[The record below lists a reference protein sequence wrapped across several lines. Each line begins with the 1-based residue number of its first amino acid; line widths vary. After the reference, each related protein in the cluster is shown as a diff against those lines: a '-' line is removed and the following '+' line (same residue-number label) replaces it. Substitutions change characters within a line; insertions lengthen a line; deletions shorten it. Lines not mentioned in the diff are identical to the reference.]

1 MRATKKTP
9 ERIAA
14 VIAGLSCGTPLT
26 VICREDDMPDPE
38 TVRNWMN
45 ADPELA
51 SAIAR
56 ARETG
61 FDALAEQALALIDEE
76 PARVEG
82 RVDPGHVQ
90 WKRAQV
96 DTRLKLLACWNPK
109 KYGAKQQTE
118 LTGPDGG
125 AIKTEAVGASPEA
138 MRELTDALLK
148 QAKDRAK
155 GQ

>member
-82 RVDPGHVQ
+82 RIDPGHVQ
-90 WKRAQV
+90 WRRAQV
-96 DTRLKLLACWNPK
+96 DTRLKLLAKWDPK
-109 KYGAKQQTE
+109 RYGDTSKLA
-118 LTGPDGG
+118 LTGADGG
-125 AIKTEAVGASPEA
+125 PVRSEMTIASPETMA
-138 MRELTDALLK
+138 ELTMVLLS
-148 QAKDRAK
+148 AARAR
-155 GQ
+155 G

>member
-82 RVDPGHVQ
+82 RIDPGHVQ
-90 WKRAQV
+90 WRRAQV
-96 DTRLKLLACWNPK
+96 DTRLKLLAKWDPK
-109 KYGAKQQTE
+109 RYGDTSKLA
-118 LTGPDGG
+118 LTGADGG
-125 AIKTEAVGASPEA
+125 PVRSEMTMASPETMA
-138 MRELTDALLK
+138 ELTMVLLS
-148 QAKDRAK
+148 AARAK
-155 GQ
+155 G

>member
-82 RVDPGHVQ
+82 RIDPGHVQ
-90 WKRAQV
+90 WRRAQV
-96 DTRLKLLACWNPK
+96 DTRLKLLAKWDPK
-109 KYGAKQQTE
+109 RYGDTSKLA
-118 LTGPDGG
+118 LTGADGG
-125 AIKTEAVGASPEA
+125 PVRSEMTMASPETMA
-138 MRELTDALLK
+138 ELTMVLLS
-148 QAKDRAK
+148 AAGAR
-155 GQ
+155 G

>member
-82 RVDPGHVQ
+82 RIDPGHVQ
-90 WKRAQV
+90 WRRAQV
-96 DTRLKLLACWNPK
+96 DTRLKLLAKWDPK
-109 KYGAKQQTE
+109 RYGDTSKLA
-118 LTGPDGG
+118 LTGADGG
-125 AIKTEAVGASPEA
+125 PVRSEMTMASPETMA
-138 MRELTDALLK
+138 ELTMALLS
-148 QAKDRAK
+148 AARAR
-155 GQ
+155 G

>member
-26 VICREDDMPDPE
+26 VICRKDGMPDPE

-51 SAIAR
+51 LAIAR

-61 FDALAEQALALIDEE
+61 FDVIAMDVLDIVDNVEE
-76 PARVEG
+76 DPASR
-82 RVDPGHVQ
+82 RI
-90 WKRAQV
+90 RA
-96 DTRLKLLACWNPK
+96 DARLKLLAKWDPK
-109 KYGAKQQTE
+109 RYGERTQTAI
-118 LTGPDGG
+118 TGADGG
-125 AIKTEAVGASPEA
+125 PVRSEVTMASPETMA
-138 MRELTDALLK
+138 ELTRALLG
-148 QAKDRAK
+148 AARAK
-155 GQ
+155 G

>member
-26 VICREDDMPDPE
+26 VICRNDGMPDPE

-51 SAIAR
+51 LDIAG

-61 FDALAEQALALIDEE
+61 FDVIAMDVLDIVDNVEE
-76 PARVEG
+76 DPASR
-82 RVDPGHVQ
+82 RI
-90 WKRAQV
+90 RA
-96 DTRLKLLACWNPK
+96 DARLKLLAKWDPK
-109 KYGAKQQTE
+109 RYGE
-118 LTGPDGG
+118 RCS
-125 AIKTEAVGASPEA
+125 ASITMSGCA
-138 MRELTDALLK
+138 SIRMSAC
-148 QAKDRAK
+148 
-155 GQ
+155 G

>member
-26 VICREDDMPDPE
+26 VICREDGMPDPE

-82 RVDPGHVQ
+82 RIDPGHVQ
-90 WKRAQV
+90 WRRAQV
-96 DTRLKLLACWNPK
+96 DTRLKLLAKWDPK
-109 KYGAKQQTE
+109 RYGERTQTAITGADGGPVRSEMAMASPQVMAE
-118 LTGPDGG
+118 LT
-125 AIKTEAVGASPEA
+125 
-138 MRELTDALLK
+138 MALLSA
-148 QAKDRAK
+148 AKA
-155 GQ
+155 

>member
-51 SAIAR
+51 LAIGRAR
-56 ARETG
+56 ATG

-82 RVDPGHVQ
+82 RIDPGHVQ
-90 WKRAQV
+90 WRRAQV
-96 DTRLKLLACWNPK
+96 DTRLKLLAKWDPK
-109 KYGAKQQTE
+109 RYGDTSKLA
-118 LTGPDGG
+118 LTGADGG
-125 AIKTEAVGASPEA
+125 PVRSEMTMASPETMA
-138 MRELTDALLK
+138 ELTMVLLS
-148 QAKDRAK
+148 AARAR
-155 GQ
+155 G

>member
-82 RVDPGHVQ
+82 RIDPGHVQ
-90 WKRAQV
+90 WRRAQV
-96 DTRLKLLACWNPK
+96 DTRLKLLAKWDPK
-109 KYGAKQQTE
+109 RYGDTSKLALTGADGGPVRSEMTMASPQVMAE
-118 LTGPDGG
+118 LT
-125 AIKTEAVGASPEA
+125 
-138 MRELTDALLK
+138 MALLS
-148 QAKDRAK
+148 AARAR
-155 GQ
+155 G